1 MLDGVAMVGYGCG
14 CGCVGCDRVSGLGS
28 LAYSPAKSCQGE
40 RPSAGNAPPPPPCF
54 ISPATPHFTSK
65 AIIIIII
72 TTITTTTT
80 LIHFTTIMHCL
91 RCIDTISAI
100 GADKHP
106 WH

>member
-1 MLDGVAMVGYGCG
+1 MVVVVVVLVVIGCRG
-14 CGCVGCDRVSGLGS
+14 WGLSLTPLQNHVRASGLVPGTLLHHLHALFHPPHRTSQAKPS
-28 LAYSPAKSCQGE
+28 L
-40 RPSAGNAPPPPPCF
+40 
-54 ISPATPHFTSK
+54 
-65 AIIIIII
+65 IIIIII